1 MRSSNPV
8 FSRRGFSRDNGHAG
22 FNAAPQAGAATTGA
36 NPFAQG
42 TAANPYAT
50 NPYAQQGTQPG
61 APAPARTDAMTIDDV
76 VTRTAM
82 TLGLVVVAAAIAWW
96 VMPVDQANLG
106 SAYGVAIGAAIIG
119 FVLSLVNSF
128 KRRPS
133 PALILTYAAFEGVF
147 LGIVSNIVSV
157 YVAPGAAMQAVLGT
171 MAVFAGVL
179 IAYRTGLIR
188 VTRRFYGFVMAAAI
202 GSAVAPT
209 HQERAPRPAPCA
221 GPRPACA
228 ARERHAAR
236 RRRRPW
242 QRRWSATGQMTWR
255 SLTTPGFNRY
265 PRLPTSAWPVPVPA
279 VSALR
284 HEMDRSFGPRFIPIS
299 AVTWENDSPPGRR
312 SHPGGDSVTVGARC
326 DSDTPW

>member
-50 NPYAQQGTQPG
+50 NPYAQGVQPG

-82 TLGLVVVAAAIAWW
+82 TLGTVIVTAAIAWW

-133 PALILTYAAFEGVF
+133 PPLILTYAAFEGVF

-202 GSAVAPT
+202 GFMLLMMVNLLFAVFGGGDGLGFRSGALGVIFGIVAIVIGACILALNFK
-209 HQERAPRPAPCA
+209 QVEDGIAYGAPREEAWL
-221 GPRPACA
+221 A
-228 ARERHAAR
+228 AF
-236 RRRRPW
+236 
-242 QRRWSATGQMTWR
+242 G
-255 SLTTPGFNRY
+255 LTVTLVWIY
-265 PRLPTSAWPVPVPA
+265 IEM
-279 VSALR
+279 LR
-284 HEMDRSFGPRFIPIS
+284 VVAILS
-299 AVTWENDSPPGRR
+299 
-312 SHPGGDSVTVGARC
+312 GD
-326 DSDTPW
+326 D

>member
-22 FNAAPQAGAATTGA
+22 FNAAPQAGAAATGA

-96 VMPVDQANLG
+96 VMPVDQANV
-106 SAYGVAIGAAIIG
+106 STAIGVAIGAAIIG

-133 PALILTYAAFEGVF
+133 PPLILTYAAFEGVF

-202 GSAVAPT
+202 GFMLLMMVNLLFAVFGGGDGLGFRSGALGVVFGIVAIVIGACILALNFK
-209 HQERAPRPAPCA
+209 QVEDGIAYGAPREEAWL
-221 GPRPACA
+221 A
-228 ARERHAAR
+228 AF
-236 RRRRPW
+236 
-242 QRRWSATGQMTWR
+242 G
-255 SLTTPGFNRY
+255 LTVTLVWIY
-265 PRLPTSAWPVPVPA
+265 IEMLRLVAILS
-279 VSALR
+279 
-284 HEMDRSFGPRFIPIS
+284 
-299 AVTWENDSPPGRR
+299 
-312 SHPGGDSVTVGARC
+312 GD
-326 DSDTPW
+326 D